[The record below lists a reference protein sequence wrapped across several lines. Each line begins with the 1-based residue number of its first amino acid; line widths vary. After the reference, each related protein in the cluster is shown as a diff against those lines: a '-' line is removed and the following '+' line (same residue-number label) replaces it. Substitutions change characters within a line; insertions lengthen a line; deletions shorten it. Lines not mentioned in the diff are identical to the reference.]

1 MRETNW
7 TRCLLRYGR
16 SQNLKY
22 IVPIQMLISIDCLCP
37 VVSIRFDNEPII
49 GMNVSCFIGRMMTRS
64 NAIDVASPCTSAK
77 SISIV
82 LWSRWKSEIHKVG
95 DGGLT
100 AAAVDISHGSLVLSV
115 GA

>member
-1 MRETNW
+1 VRETNW
-7 TRCLLRYGR
+7 TGRLLRYGR

-22 IVPIQMLISIDCLCP
+22 IIPIQMLISIDSLRL

-49 GMNVSCFIGRMMTRS
+49 GMNVSCFIGRMMTRP
-64 NAIDVASPCTSAK
+64 NAIDVTSPGSSTK

-82 LWSRWKSEIHKVG
+82 LWSRWKSEIHKMG

-100 AAAVDISHGSLVLSV
+100 TAAVDISHGSLVLSV

>member
-1 MRETNW
+1 
-7 TRCLLRYGR
+7 LQYV
-16 SQNLKY
+16 
-22 IVPIQMLISIDCLCP
+22 IPIQMLVSIDSLCP

-64 NAIDVASPCTSAK
+64 NPIDVASPRTSAK

-82 LWSRWKSEIHKVG
+82 LWSRWKSEIHKMG

-100 AAAVDISHGSLVLSV
+100 AATIDISHGSLVLSV